1 MATELKNRNTD
12 EAVGAAPVE
21 SAAGNPDAAE
31 PVAARSATAE
41 PSAAETTEK
50 VAAPNDS
57 EVLDGDEA
65 EIADKYDEAYYLNMH
80 NFTVSPEEYD
90 RIVAICL
97 EPPGPVSEGML
108 DLIRAAKK
116 WGFV

>member
-21 SAAGNPDAAE
+21 SAAGNPDA
-31 PVAARSATAE
+31 T
-41 PSAAETTEK
+41 
-50 VAAPNDS
+50 
-57 EVLDGDEA
+57 

-97 EPPGPVSEGML
+97 EPPGPPNEKL
-108 DLIRAAKK
+108 LRAARRAKEL
-116 WGFV
+116 GFI